1 MKKLLS
7 VLVAL
12 TMVLAL
18 VPSAIL
24 AGAYMN
30 VPTTNVAIYTPQDLL
45 NFCAQLSVGN
55 TQYANANVVLKN
67 TIDMRTLNN
76 GNYTFKTGPFNGI
89 FYGEGFSIAYL
100 NSDVG
105 GLFTAVETG
114 AGVENLIITHAT
126 ITNND
131 LAFPTDY
138 VGAIANYNLGVIKDC
153 TVMMSTITADVAAV
167 GGIAGSIGGGLNQSR
182 SVDYTMNQ
190 ATDFNTDPS
199 ITEPADACIVNCTVS
214 STDIK
219 NTRNALINQGSTQ
232 TSIAGGIAGRTD
244 GGFIENC
251 EYLEGKVVGLRVG
264 GILGFAQAGTLIRF
278 CENTGTVVQN
288 LDLMATV
295 INYEERDSGSTSYVY
310 NLLLDNG
317 YSVEKMCLEYKVF
330 AGGILGGDPNRYSHV
345 PDPENDAMY
354 VGDYE
359 TSILNCMNYGPV
371 KGAVNVG
378 GIAGMITNP
387 YFMMANCGNDYL
399 RQVHFEED
407 DTWDIIRY
415 DSSIAG
421 YFNVGGLVG
430 YLAGGY
436 MGHAQYA
443 AQGDPDHAPDSVIYN
458 SYNAMAFTQNT
469 DLGNPVIRLAQDEDA
484 FNFELTE
491 IENELGSVFRFII
504 SQNYSELFAI
514 LSNYDITYILT
525 VDEEGSQPRWF
536 HLEHVIK
543 PYNDATI
550 GGLVGKI
557 LDKATIENCHN
568 AGRPLDSVPYPP
580 DPEGFIEDPGCTWLP
595 DVNGTGNFGIYGSLI
610 GDVAGKFFMAHC
622 FGAVKV
628 DEPTCK
634 KLIGKETATHS
645 ASALFQNGTT
655 PTCIDTEAYVLETDD
670 MPLQDGTIN
679 GNSSWAID
687 PYNGPFNSNPNE
699 NLVCQPDN
707 DYSFYPLDT
716 NGFATHL
723 CGGVIIP
730 YRLAPSATGVYSTA
744 SIGSMTMTR
753 DVMRELQA
761 YQSTYQITNQRFEG
775 HRLSATAN
783 FAPWVCLEGAHH
795 AGYTVGCTYYAVFE
809 NGFSGKHF
817 DYTSP
822 VFPPAPTGPFFP
834 ILEPGVVIPDDPP
847 GADELLPGSTAPI
860 GHSLLLEGDIGV
872 NFYVDVPYASSEA
885 YAEFSF
891 GGDTIQVPI
900 DLNQYDT
907 TADNV
912 KRYKFTCNV
921 NSSQISMQ
929 ISGIVRNH
937 VMLPDYEIDGWY
949 ESDPFTYSVT
959 EYVEAI
965 SVIPYYQSQPALMD
979 LMRAI
984 SVYGYYAN
992 ELLHTDPGFVQS
1004 TLFDDNDLDTYTS
1017 AALADYQPSTED
1029 YGPAI
1034 SYYGSSLMLTS
1045 ATAIRHY
1052 FLVDPAQMNGH
1063 TIDEY
1068 TFIWEGPDGDVPLTP
1083 TANGS
1088 YYYVEI
1094 PNIQSGNLGKIY
1106 TVRVYQPVDNPGDDP
1121 LVSKWCFAGLSY
1133 AYKVLLKS
1141 EQGGNVTPEQVQIAK
1156 ALGLYY
1162 NCAHAYFG

>member
-1 MKKLLS
+1 
-7 VLVAL
+7 
-12 TMVLAL
+12 
-18 VPSAIL
+18 
-24 AGAYMN
+24 
-30 VPTTNVAIYTPQDLL
+30 
-45 NFCAQLSVGN
+45 
-55 TQYANANVVLKN
+55 
-67 TIDMRTLNN
+67 
-76 GNYTFKTGPFNGI
+76 
-89 FYGEGFSIAYL
+89 
-100 NSDVG
+100 
-105 GLFTAVETG
+105 
-114 AGVENLIITHAT
+114 
-126 ITNND
+126 
-131 LAFPTDY
+131 
-138 VGAIANYNLGVIKDC
+138 
-153 TVMMSTITADVAAV
+153 MMSTITADVAAV